1 MRIPQLLLLV
11 MASQGRERRQ
21 SRPMFCRHALVEAY
35 DTCCHGTSA
44 ASSSS
49 SVFSSISAAAATEVW
64 GEGRRETPNM
74 ACLCHGHRH
83 RHSSESFLSF
93 VCLPAFFASFS
104 TADQIRRFIAYY
116 AFTNSFPPCPCPC
129 PCPCPQKFQCFFFG
143 GPRIFFAKF
152 RYNFDLYTIQCF
164 L

>member
-21 SRPMFCRHALVEAY
+21 SRPMCCRHALMEAY
-35 DTCCHGTSA
+35 NTCCHGASA
-44 ASSSS
+44 ASSS
-49 SVFSSISAAAATEVW
+49 SVFSSISAAAATEAW

-93 VCLPAFFASFS
+93 VCLFAFFASFS
-104 TADQIRRFIAYY
+104 TADQIRRFIAY
-116 AFTNSFPPCPCPC
+116 AFTKSFPPCPR
-129 PCPCPQKFQCFFFG
+129 PCPCPQKFQCFFLGG
-143 GPRIFFAKF
+143 GPEFSSP
-152 RYNFDLYTIQCF
+152 NFDIISTYIQ
-164 L
+164 